1 MGGAEKV
8 RVQQE
13 KLVDQRKL
21 LTNSLETM
29 VGMNKS
35 ELTRAPSAARVNHE
49 EKLIEGPMESYYL
62 FICTILIFL

>member
-21 LTNSLETM
+21 LTNSPETM

-35 ELTRAPSAARVNHE
+35 ELTRAPSAARVSHK

-62 FICTILIFL
+62 FICTI